1 MTNDKQ
7 LMTNGKIMKILI
19 TGGAGFIGKWLIE
32 KMPSDVEVV
41 IVDSLDEQVH
51 RRSKDFAPE
60 LLARAKC
67 IKADVQDIGEHKEAI
82 EGTDVV
88 IHLAAQ
94 TGTGQSM
101 YEISRY
107 VQQNANGTAKL
118 LELISS
124 LEHKPRRI
132 VVSSSRAV
140 YGDGAYSDGKSILY
154 SQGRRVEDLQN
165 GIWEVCG
172 ADGQPLKSLP
182 MHESHLTKPT
192 SVYGFTK
199 LWQEQLLQVYCESQG
214 IDLVTLRFQ
223 NVYGPKQEL
232 GNPYTGIIGIFTNAI
247 VQGNRLELFEDG
259 KVTRDFVFVGDI
271 ADAVLECAT
280 YEKPLNT
287 ILNVGSGV
295 AVTLVEVVETI
306 AEVIGKKAEYTISG
320 RFRVGDVRHA
330 IADMENYKTTLG
342 HWTPTSLK
350 EGISQYLK
358 WYLNQEP
365 LEQATLEASLREMEQ
380 KGLLLAKK

>member
-1 MTNDKQ
+1 
-7 LMTNGKIMKILI
+7 MKILI

-32 KMPSDVEVV
+32 KMPSEAEVV
-41 IVDSLDEQVH
+41 IIDSLDEQVH
-51 RRSKDFAPE
+51 RKSQDFAPE
-60 LLARAKC
+60 IKARAKC
-67 IKADVQDIGEHKEAI
+67 IKADVQNIGDYREAI
-82 EGTDVV
+82 AGTDVV

-124 LEHKPRRI
+124 LDRKPRRMI
-132 VVSSSRAV
+132 LSSSRAV
-140 YGDGAYSDGKSILY
+140 YGDGAYSDGKSVVY
-154 SQGRRVEDLQN
+154 PKGRSLENLQK
-165 GIWEVCG
+165 GIWEVCRS
-172 ADGQPLKSLP
+172 DGEVLTPLP
-182 MHESHLTKPT
+182 MQETHLTKPT
-192 SVYGFTK
+192 SVYGLTK
-199 LWQEQLLQVYCESQG
+199 LWQEQLMENYCESQG

-259 KVTRDFVFVGDI
+259 MVTRDFVFVGDV
-271 ADAVLECAT
+271 AEAVIKCAT
-280 YEKPLNT
+280 YEQPLNS
-287 ILNVGSGV
+287 IINVGSGE
-295 AVTLVEVVETI
+295 AVTLIEVVETI

-330 IADMENYKTTLG
+330 IADMERFKTLLG
-342 HWTPTSLK
+342 EWKPTSLK
-350 EGISQYLK
+350 AGIAQYLE
-358 WYLNQEP
+358 WYLGEEP

-380 KGLLLAKK
+380 KGLLMTKK

>member
-1 MTNDKQ
+1 
-7 LMTNGKIMKILI
+7 MKILI

-32 KMPSDVEVV
+32 KMPPDVEVV
-41 IVDSLDEQVH
+41 IIDSIDEQVH
-51 RRSKDFAPE
+51 RKSQDFAPE
-60 LLARAKC
+60 LIARAKC
-67 IKADVQDIGEHKEAI
+67 IKADVQNIGDYREAI
-82 EGTDVV
+82 AGTDVV

-124 LEHKPRRI
+124 LDRKPRRM
-132 VVSSSRAV
+132 VLSSSRAV
-140 YGDGAYSDGKSILY
+140 YGDGAYTDGKSVLY
-154 SQGRRVEDLQN
+154 SQGRSLENLQK

-172 ADGQPLKSLP
+172 SDGEPLTSLP
-182 MHESHLTKPT
+182 MQETHLTKPT
-192 SVYGFTK
+192 SVYGLTK
-199 LWQEQLLQVYCESQG
+199 LWQEQLMENYCESQG

-259 KVTRDFVFVGDI
+259 MVTRDFVFVGDV
-271 ADAVLECAT
+271 AEAVIKCAT
-280 YEKPLNT
+280 YEQPLNA
-287 ILNVGSGV
+287 IINVGSGE
-295 AVTLVEVVETI
+295 AVTLIDVVETI

-330 IADMENYKTTLG
+330 IADMERYKTLLG
-342 HWTPTSLK
+342 EWKPTSLK
-350 EGISQYLK
+350 DGIAQYLE
-358 WYLNQEP
+358 WYLGEEP
-365 LEQATLEASLREMEQ
+365 LEQSTLEASLREMEQ
-380 KGLLLAKK
+380 KGLLMKKQ